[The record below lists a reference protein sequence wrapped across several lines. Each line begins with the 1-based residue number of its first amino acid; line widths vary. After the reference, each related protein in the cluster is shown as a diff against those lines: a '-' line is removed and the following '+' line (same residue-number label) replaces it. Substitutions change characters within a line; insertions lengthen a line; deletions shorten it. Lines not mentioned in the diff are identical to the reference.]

1 MLQLSSHA
9 GDKCQLIVESVS
21 SLFFIASC
29 QNMASESHCW
39 EHKLNYKYHLKQT
52 N

>member
-9 GDKCQLIVESVS
+9 GDKWQLVGESVS
-21 SLFFIASC
+21 SLVFIASC
-29 QNMASESHCW
+29 QNKATESRSS